1 MLNINKGSVNIAN
14 IFQHH
19 ATTAAATANFH
30 SNKMKNNNDNCNNT
44 KRICGAEA
52 NATTDPFHTQ
62 KLLRLNN
69 MFLVIVEMNQM
80 K

>member
-1 MLNINKGSVNIAN
+1 MQQQQQQLQIST
-14 IFQHH
+14 
-19 ATTAAATANFH
+19 ATI
-30 SNKMKNNNDNCNNT
+30 KNNDNCNNT

-80 K
+80 KKINCSQHLI